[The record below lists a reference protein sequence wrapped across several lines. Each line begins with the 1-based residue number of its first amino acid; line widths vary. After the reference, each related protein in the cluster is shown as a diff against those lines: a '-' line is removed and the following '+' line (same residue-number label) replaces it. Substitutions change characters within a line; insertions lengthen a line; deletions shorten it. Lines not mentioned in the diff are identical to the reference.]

1 MCSVDDLAV
10 FITQTLEEYSE
21 EVAQTL
27 EEEKEKIATEAV
39 QELKLKS
46 PKGYRVSYSK
56 GWRKTKKDKGWVIHN
71 KEYRL
76 THLLEKGHAKRDGGR
91 TREQPHIKIVEER
104 VIKRFE
110 ESIVKKVQG

>member
-1 MCSVDDLAV
+1 MNDLASL
-10 FITQTLEEYSE
+10 IAQSLTEYSE
-21 EVAQTL
+21 EVEAEL
-27 EEEKEKIATEAV
+27 EKEKEAIAAEAV
-39 QELKLKS
+39 QELKMKS
-46 PKGYRVSYSK
+46 PNGQRGKYAK
-56 GWRKTKKDKGWVIHN
+56 GWRKTKKDTGWVIHN

-91 TREQPHIKIVEER
+91 TRAQPHIKIVEER